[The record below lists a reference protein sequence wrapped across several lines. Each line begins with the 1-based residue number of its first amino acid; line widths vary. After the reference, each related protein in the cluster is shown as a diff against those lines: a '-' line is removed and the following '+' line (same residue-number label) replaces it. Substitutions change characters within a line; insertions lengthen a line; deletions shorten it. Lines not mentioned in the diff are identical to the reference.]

1 MGRGVRAS
9 GLQGVERARETS
21 LTRRRR
27 RGCQRG
33 DRSEGYSHEPSTG
46 YWRRRE
52 ARLAPSRM
60 ATDSGERT
68 TLDEV
73 LAAFGHSRESLL
85 DLPEDD

>member
-1 MGRGVRAS
+1 
-9 GLQGVERARETS
+9 
-21 LTRRRR
+21 
-27 RGCQRG
+27 
-33 DRSEGYSHEPSTG
+33 
-46 YWRRRE
+46 
-52 ARLAPSRM
+52 M